1 MRIKAQVSLG
11 HYLTTFAFQ
20 KNIYILCPCSVVMPP
35 VYKENLSEYNNKNEG
50 KKKGTTQL
58 IHLDTKTQGKTKI
71 KTSLS
76 K

>member
-1 MRIKAQVSLG
+1 
-11 HYLTTFAFQ
+11 
-20 KNIYILCPCSVVMPP
+20 MPP

-58 IHLDTKTQGKTKI
+58 IHLDTETQGKTKI